1 MHLFNRIYSLYI
13 YQRNPVKR
21 TLSEP
26 APASLRPAWSDA
38 ELAELERVHADGLS
52 TQQVVELFGG
62 RGEPLTEATFRK
74 YVQLGLLPRSVR
86 VGRKGKHRGS
96 QGLYP
101 VGVVRQVELIRRLMA
116 QGYTMKEIQDDFL
129 FLGSGIDGLARQ
141 IEELLARVEDAV
153 RQRGAERVDD
163 VIARAVTEARAVADE
178 LVGRMRALERR
189 LAMQARMARAAV

>member
-1 MHLFNRIYSLYI
+1 
-13 YQRNPVKR
+13 VKR
-21 TLSEP
+21 TLSELN
-26 APASLRPAWSDA
+26 APTLRPAWSDE
-38 ELAELERVHADGLS
+38 ELAELERAHADGLS
-52 TQQVVELFGG
+52 TQQVVELFGA

-116 QGYTMKEIQDDFL
+116 QGYTIHEIQQDFL

-141 IEELLARVEDAV
+141 LDELLGRIEEAV
-153 RQRGAERVDD
+153 RQRGGERVDD
-163 VIARAVTEARAVADE
+163 VITRAVTEARALADE